1 MRTILQRPIFL
12 ELKCTT
18 GCGPHG
24 FWHIDAVILIAE
36 IITESTG
43 AKYFLSTLFDG
54 STPTTMCILTFVAP
68 SNAQ

>member
-1 MRTILQRPIFL
+1 MIHFPRVIQSPEGRVMHAILQRPIFL

-36 IITESTG
+36 IITE
-43 AKYFLSTLFDG
+43 
-54 STPTTMCILTFVAP
+54 TTRAEIFFINGL
-68 SNAQ
+68 